1 MVWVNLAL
9 LIGLALTCPPAGRAA
24 PPPADRAERYL
35 YRDNRNLVRMVEAAA
50 GEIERRGAEAFSEFA
65 DPSSRWLTDRYYLFV
80 YDAAGVC
87 VFHPIEAELVGRDLS
102 EFRDVEE
109 RPVIEM
115 IREVGRDEEPDASG
129 WVFYLWEGPW
139 HSYPRW
145 KGSYIR
151 KAVDPAGRVLLV
163 GSGIYGIKIEKEFI
177 RENVDRA
184 ALMIVEHG
192 PETAFRELGDRSSPL
207 HILDSYIYVQD
218 EEGNLLVDP
227 MFPGLEEKRN
237 ISGYLDYTGRSI
249 FLEGKQALAEKE
261 SAWIM
266 YLAPRTASGR
276 PVRHLSYLRKVESGG
291 ETFYVGA
298 SFVPPEPIWMKK

>member
-1 MVWVNLAL
+1 MKTATLT
-9 LIGLALTCPPAGRAA
+9 GLALCFLAFPAARPAA
-24 PPPADRAERYL
+24 EDRAGRYL
-35 YRDNRNLVRMVEAAA
+35 YRDNRNLVRLVEDAAA
-50 GEIERRGAEAFSEFA
+50 EIERRGAAAFAEFS
-65 DPSSRWLTDRYYLFV
+65 DPSSRWLTDRHYLFV
-80 YDAAGVC
+80 YDVGGVC

-102 EFRDVEE
+102 EFRDVQR

-139 HSYPRW
+139 HSYPQW

-151 KAVDPAGRVLLV
+151 KAVDPDGRVLLV

-184 ALMIVEHG
+184 ARMIVERG
-192 PETAFRELGDRSSPL
+192 PEAAFRELGDRSSPF

-237 ISGYLDYTGRSI
+237 TAGHLDYTGRSI
-249 FLEGKQALAEKE
+249 FLEGKESLAEKE
-261 SAWIM
+261 SGWIM
-266 YLAPRTASGR
+266 YLAPRTPSGR
-276 PVRHLSYLRKVESGG
+276 PVRHLSYLRKVKSGG
-291 ETFYVGA
+291 KTFYVGA
-298 SFVPPEPIWMKK
+298 GFVPPEPIWMKK